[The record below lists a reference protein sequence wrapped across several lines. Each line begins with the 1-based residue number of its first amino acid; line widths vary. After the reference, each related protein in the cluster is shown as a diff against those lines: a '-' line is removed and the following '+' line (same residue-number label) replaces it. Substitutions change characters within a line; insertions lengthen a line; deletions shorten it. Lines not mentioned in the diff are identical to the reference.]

1 MNENRNKKIAVAVSF
16 GWDLGARRSVAP
28 RHLIFSM

>member
-16 GWDLGARRSVAP
+16 GWDLGARSVAP